1 MAVQTQ
7 SRPARTTK
15 PNGSHSI
22 VNEAPAS
29 MCSASHH
36 DVLTPINP
44 RPIHSIASATI
55 SDDQRLADEA
65 GGGWQAG
72 ECGERVRDDR
82 LCGGRNG
89 RGDRD
94 RENRVP
100 GTSSACL
107 SAAISV
113 IRRGRHWFAAC
124 VAYSGVSAQP
134 AYSRT
139 AIKASAQGFTR
150 TSRRPKESRLRNNNA
165 QPVRRYDLLS
175 DVGAATTCPSFTG
188 SVGPGLNDVRTTPFL
203 PSRR

>member
-1 MAVQTQ
+1 MRRQAPSMAVQTQ

-15 PNGSHSI
+15 PNRSHSI

-44 RPIHSIASATI
+44 RPINSIASATI

-65 GGGWQAG
+65 GGGRQAD
-72 ECGERVRDDR
+72 ECGERVRDER

-94 RENRVP
+94 RENRVH

-107 SAAISV
+107 SPAISV

-139 AIKASAQGFTR
+139 AIKTSAQGPHVLQGGRKNRGSTTTMR
-150 TSRRPKESRLRNNNA
+150 SRC
-165 QPVRRYDLLS
+165 V
-175 DVGAATTCPSFTG
+175 ATTCCRTSAPPPLARLSPAA
-188 SVGPGLNDVRTTPFL
+188 SGLA
-203 PSRR
+203 